1 MTDQECYKTQIYF
14 AAPYLCCWN
23 VCS

>member
-1 MTDQECYKTQIYF
+1 MTYQECYKTQIYL